1 MDEFVEE
8 YESLPRD
15 DATAAAAREL
25 LLKDYF
31 SRERDGVFYLKQ
43 LQVRLEP
50 VFHWITQRVLGELVD
65 ERVLETDLFG
75 LEDGARRRFYWRR
88 GRRYVAR
95 EIGRTLK
102 LVLEFSSEE
111 FGKALGYQSE
121 LLFDSALAAEGVLV
135 RGWDVREYEGKR
147 WVDSEH
153 NLDRIYV
160 RDGVA
165 YGAELKNTL
174 DYIPR
179 DELDLKLRM
188 CEFFGVRP
196 LFIVRMAPA
205 PYIERVRQRG
215 GFTLVFK
222 YQLYPFGA
230 GGLAKRVR
238 EELGLP
244 ADCPRRLFDSTARR
258 FTSWH
263 EREVL
268 GRRGA

>member
-1 MDEFVEE
+1 MDEFGEE
-8 YESLPRD
+8 PPATPRD
-15 DATAAAAREL
+15 DATAAAAREVL
-25 LLKDYF
+25 LNDYF
-31 SRERDGVFYLKQ
+31 SRTRDGVFYLKQ
-43 LQVRLEP
+43 MQVRLEP

-75 LEDGARRRFYWRR
+75 LSGSVKRRFYWRR

-95 EIGRTLK
+95 EIGKTLR
-102 LVLEFSSEE
+102 LVQEFSTEE
-111 FGKALGYQSE
+111 FGKALGYQAE
-121 LLFDSALAAEGVLV
+121 MLFDSALAAEGVLV

-147 WVDSEH
+147 WVETEH
-153 NLDRIYV
+153 NLDRIYA

-179 DELDLKLRM
+179 DELDVKLRM

-205 PYIERVRQRG
+205 PYIERVRLRG

-222 YQLYPFGA
+222 YQLYPFGS

-238 EELGLP
+238 EDLGLP

-263 EREVL
+263 EKEVI
-268 GRRGA
+268 GRPGP